1 MNDAFFPFYSF
12 FDALPGDLVDRWAV
26 PNDEERTNIPVILD
40 AGVAQVSGDIVN
52 AYNLYNKSTVRVANG
67 DYIRL
72 RAVQLS
78 YQFPSKWIS
87 RLKLRNA
94 FLTLEGNNLALLLSD
109 EALNGQDPEFFATGG
124 VALPP
129 PRTITLSVNVGF

>member
-1 MNDAFFPFYSF
+1 MH
-12 FDALPGDLVDRWAV
+12 VV
-26 PNDEERTNIPVILD
+26 LD

-72 RAVQLS
+72 RTVQLS
-78 YQFPSKWIS
+78 YMFPESWIS

-94 FLTLEGNNLALLLSD
+94 FLTLEGNNLALLVSD
-109 EALNGQDPEFFATGG
+109 DALNGQDPEFFATGG

-129 PRTITLSVNVGF
+129 PKTITLSINIGF